1 MSTPHD
7 LSRHY
12 DVVVVGAGIVGLAHA
27 YEGLRQGARVLV
39 LDQAAGVTGASVRNF
54 GHACLTPQSGIA
66 AEFARE
72 ARERWLSLAA
82 EIGFFAGETG
92 TTIVARREEELAV
105 LREFAETAGP
115 AQVRILDTNAVVSTV
130 PVAAESVVGGAWL
143 PNDLQ
148 VDPREAAP
156 AIAEWLATQGVDFAW
171 RTRAAGIAS
180 GRVETTR
187 GVVTGDLVIVATNHD
202 LDRLYPEIAER
213 IGIVRCRL
221 HMLKAMPRL
230 RMPLTTPLLTG
241 WSLLRYSG
249 FAAQPSAPALRK
261 RLARELPDGIRFDLN
276 QMYTSPPDGSLIVG
290 DTHERSV
297 DAAPFQ
303 SEAGFDLLV
312 TETKALFGLAELPV
326 LERWQGVY
334 ASAPTQEFVLEE
346 PVPGVHVVTVAT
358 GIGMT
363 TALGIAPHTFARSTT
378 AAAVGTLV

>member
-1 MSTPHD
+1 MNTPHD
-7 LSRHY
+7 FSRRY
-12 DVVVVGAGIVGLAHA
+12 DVIVVGAGIVGLAHA

-54 GHACLTPQSGIA
+54 GHACFTPQSGIA
-66 AEFARE
+66 ADFARE
-72 ARERWLSLAA
+72 ARERWLTLAS
-82 EIGFFAGETG
+82 EIGFFSKESG

-105 LREFAETAGP
+105 LAEFAEVAGP
-115 AQVRILDTNAVVSTV
+115 SRARMLDAETLLAST
-130 PVAAESVVGGAWL
+130 PVAADVILGGAWL
-143 PNDLQ
+143 PADLQ

-156 AIAEWLATQGVDFAW
+156 AIAAWLETQGVDFAW
-171 RTRAAGIAS
+171 RTRAAAIES

-187 GVVTGDLVIVATNHD
+187 GTVTGDLVIVATNHD

-213 IGIVRCRL
+213 VGIVRCRL
-221 HMLKAMPRL
+221 HMLKAAPQL
-230 RMPLTTPLLTG
+230 RMPLPTPLLTG

-249 FAAQPSAPALRK
+249 FAAQPSAPALRE

-297 DAAPFQ
+297 DATPFQ

-312 TETKALFGLAELPV
+312 QETKTLFGLTELPV

-346 PVPGVHVVTVAT
+346 PAPGVHVVTVAT